1 MPIPIASPFQRAVQ
15 PVRRRVFDRRA
26 AAFEKVAFLPRE
38 IAARMR
44 ERLDYIKTAPAH
56 ILDAGCGTG
65 ADLVALG
72 ARYPAAQVTG
82 IDGAHAM
89 LVRAGRADKRAPDGL
104 FDTRRW
110 LPDALRRVLGH
121 RPAWRVQSDFSAMPF
136 ADGAFDMLWS
146 NLALQWH
153 PRPDAVFP
161 EWQRVLA
168 TGGLLMFSTLGPD
181 TLKEL
186 RAAWLEAETGRTAA
200 HVTASDAPSLAAAP
214 RTGRRPPMLDF
225 VDMHDFGDMLVAS
238 GFELPVMDM
247 ETLSVT
253 YRDPVALLADVRA
266 WGAVA
271 GRGTALDDAGAADAR
286 EAMAPAGLTGRLA
299 HRRLLD
305 AIERQ
310 RNADGLIALTFEIV
324 YGHAW
329 KAQPRAGADGRAIV
343 RVEDIGGRRSPRN
356 PRGTG

>member
-44 ERLDYIKTAPAH
+44 ERLDYIKTAPTH

-65 ADLVALG
+65 ADLLALG

-89 LVRAGRADKRAPDGL
+89 LVQAGRAAHRAPDGL

-110 LPDALRRVLGH
+110 LPDALRRVLGPKLGH
-121 RPAWRVQSDFSAMPF
+121 RQAWRVQSDFSAMPF

-153 PRPDAVFP
+153 PRPDVVFP

-186 RAAWLEAETGRTAA
+186 RAAWREAETGRA
-200 HVTASDAPSLAAAP
+200 
-214 RTGRRPPMLDF
+214 GRRPPILDF

-253 YRDPVALLADVRA
+253 YRDPLALLADVRA

-271 GRGTALDDAGAADAR
+271 GRGTARDGAGAADAC
-286 EAMAPAGLTGRLA
+286 ETMASPGLTGRLA

-310 RNADGLIALTFEIV
+310 RNADGLIVLTFEIV

-329 KAQPRAGADGRAIV
+329 KAQPRTGADGQAIV
-343 RVEDIGGRRSPRN
+343 RVEDIGGRRN